1 MSRVNRHMFCEKAKP
16 GRSFFWQQS
25 LTLAQ
30 QRRTIPYRERL
41 DLILD
46 CNLGERCRSINHA
59 LVQATI
65 LCHRRRKGTRKERL
79 AIQRTNTT
87 PLVPV
92 TSKNMDIVYHQT
104 MMSRLLPGMSNQ
116 GSPGLRKTD
125 FMAAFAGTSDPGFDR
140 FGHADAQRAEIYKEN
155 VQ

>member
-46 CNLGERCRSINHA
+46 CNLHERCRSLNHA

-65 LCHRRRKGTRKERL
+65 LRHRRRKGTREERL
-79 AIQRTNTT
+79 DIKRTNST
-87 PLVPV
+87 PLVPM
-92 TSKNMDIVYHQT
+92 TSKNMDIIDHQT
-104 MMSRLLPGMSNQ
+104 IMTRLLPGMSNQ
-116 GSPGLRKTD
+116 GGAELRKTD
-125 FMAAFAGTSDPGFDR
+125 FTAAFSGTFNPGFDR
-140 FGHADAQRAEIYKEN
+140 FGHADA
-155 VQ
+155 